1 MHLDVCLICC
11 NDCVMLGLDWA
22 EPMMYLVCM
31 SHVHAFS
38 CIHIINSLY
47 LSILCC
53 WYFSECLSPSLSF
66 LCQSAIWHPNANP
79 FCPRTLFISENQV
92 LLPRTPLYL
101 TFSFVMRRPVRT
113 SQRTFVDEAFI
124 QNAKS
129 SYQIFLILTYPLSS
143 TVRVGSHYVASQSHA
158 LP

>member
-53 WYFSECLSPSLSF
+53 WYFSECLSLSCVSLHYGTQTQIHSVLEPSSF
-66 LCQSAIWHPNANP
+66 
-79 FCPRTLFISENQV
+79 
-92 LLPRTPLYL
+92 
-101 TFSFVMRRPVRT
+101 
-113 SQRTFVDEAFI
+113 
-124 QNAKS
+124 
-129 SYQIFLILTYPLSS
+129 
-143 TVRVGSHYVASQSHA
+143 
-158 LP
+158 